1 MSDWLVEGIVGR
13 IGTGPEKGEYILVD
27 PVWEQQVG
35 NGPIVGYT
43 LLLPREQLSDAD
55 GNYLLDDGASDD
67 IRPAGEGGFVDLLTT
82 ALDVEW
88 SVDAAAVDREWSRR
102 K

>member
-13 IGTGPEKGEYILVD
+13 IGKGPEEGEYILVD

-55 GNYLLDDGASDD
+55 GNYLLMTVRTTTSALRAKADS
-67 IRPAGEGGFVDLLTT
+67 LTF
-82 ALDVEW
+82 
-88 SVDAAAVDREWSRR
+88 
-102 K
+102 